1 MQMHYPAESAP
12 PAAGTVD
19 GGVVQVRL
27 EGTLSFMALSDF
39 LALLSIAIG
48 KCVSE
53 GFMFECLIF
62 QVATL
67 RGANKCWQG

>member
-48 KCVSE
+48 
-53 GFMFECLIF
+53 
-62 QVATL
+62 
-67 RGANKCWQG
+67 